1 MTASFGGQFR
11 GGGGAGGIPGFGQ
24 GSGPSG
30 FGAMFSGGMGSS
42 ITSGGMQPGWTTQGG
57 SQAGGDKPWY
67 LDENWLNLIKLIT
80 SITGGVAG
88 GIAGPQARQASLWEE
103 QEERSKSHAA
113 DIGRVF
119 GAADWK
125 NRRFGSGGVQ
135 TPSPSPTRQRHQGGG
150 TNYTG
155 RP

>member
-11 GGGGAGGIPGFGQ
+11 GSGGMPGFGQ
-24 GSGPSG
+24 SSGPSG
-30 FGAMFSGGMGSS
+30 FGAMFGGGMGSS
-42 ITSGGMQPGWTTQGG
+42 ITSGGMEPGWTTLGG

-67 LDENWLNLIKLIT
+67 LDENWQNLMKLFM
-80 SITGGVAG
+80 SAVGGIG
-88 GIAGPQARQASLWEE
+88 SGIAGPQARQMKLLEE
-103 QEERSKSHAA
+103 QEKRSQDHAR

-119 GAADWK
+119 GKADWQ
-125 NRRFGSGGVQ
+125 NRRFGVGGGQ
-135 TPSPSPTRQRHQGGG
+135 PQRQQGGG